1 MLDQMSE
8 RSPLDEGALRSMEFE
23 RVMLDRAPK
32 RLRDRVDQLRA
43 NPNDMRAALRARRSL
58 MAWSQGIRFPRKP
71 AETPPAQQ
79 RAVGVEERGES
90 AAA

>member
-23 RVMLDRAPK
+23 RVILSRAPK
-32 RLRDRVDQLRA
+32 RLRNRVDQLRV
-43 NPNDMRAALRARRSL
+43 NPSDMTAALRARRDL
-58 MAWSQGIRFPRKP
+58 MTWSQGIRFPRKP
-71 AETPPAQQ
+71 AASPPSEH